1 MKFAIRTGQPIIC
14 TSGIFKINAE
24 LGKKTFKAAQK
35 FSLIFLNRLFGAEA
49 ELIKNAI
56 VKSFCL
62 KFEMKYEKAKNAE
75 LADFLKKINHK

>member
-1 MKFAIRTGQPIIC
+1 MKLAIRTGQPIFCAI
-14 TSGIFKINAE
+14 GVFKINAE
-24 LGKKTFKAAQK
+24 LGKRTFKAAPK

-62 KFEMKYEKAKNAE
+62 KFEIKYEEAKNAE
-75 LADFLKKINHK
+75 LADFLRKINHK